1 MLELDKISSIGLN
14 YLSKKMHLH
23 SNYKYAIRRLP
34 YVEVDELYR
43 DSSRFVTS
51 VISGAL
57 TVAIL
62 LYSSMSTSTSDKMDK
77 EVGVHPSLSEE
88 DANKSGCT
96 ICLSNKSALLTTI
109 PDKSIFHIC

>member
-1 MLELDKISSIGLN
+1 VRDK
-14 YLSKKMHLH
+14 K
-23 SNYKYAIRRLP
+23 P

-62 LYSSMSTSTSDKMDK
+62 LHSCKSTSTSDKMDK

-88 DANKSGCT
+88 DANKSGCI
-96 ICLSNKSALLTTI
+96 ICLFNKSALLNCCTI